1 MSLQYKNNTV
11 EELKKICK
19 QNNISGYS
27 KLNKKELIKLLKKN
41 TKSNKKIQ
49 QGGKITFN
57 LIQAFHDDIITSV
70 QNNVTSGIN
79 KVEDFF
85 GKLKQDYV
93 YSVQKAASVKIG
105 DQRLIQGG
113 NKTKTKNKTKNNTKN
128 VNKSK

>member
-1 MSLQYKNNTV
+1 MPLKYENNTV

-19 QNNISGYS
+19 HNNISGYS

-41 TKSNKKIQ
+41 MKNKIQ
-49 QGGKITFN
+49 HGGKITFN
-57 LIQAFHDDIITSV
+57 LIPAFHDDMITNV
-70 QNNVTSGIN
+70 QNSVESGIN

-113 NKTKTKNKTKNNTKN
+113 NKTKIRNKSNES
-128 VNKSK
+128 NKSKK